1 MKFIG
6 CIQLIKDDFN
16 NVLIMKKKA
25 KRGTISKWTLLEQKI
40 RGKESDEKCLA
51 RAAKDVL
58 KTIVFDNKEFK
69 EYKINEDEAIRVYV
83 GTLKEK
89 FILDKSYDEAKWI
102 NKSRIDDCDIEEL
115 DKKILLDYFN

>member
-1 MKFIG
+1 MKKNLLKMLLIG
-6 CIQLIKDDFN
+6 CMVVSSASTGVFASTANANKIKENEVVQVQEDYILD
-16 NVLIMKKKA
+16 
-25 KRGTISKWTLLEQKI
+25 
-40 RGKESDEKCLA
+40 
-51 RAAKDVL
+51 
-58 KTIVFDNKEFK
+58 KEFK
-69 EYKINEDEAIRVYV
+69 EYKINEDEAIKVYI

>member
-1 MKFIG
+1 M
-6 CIQLIKDDFN
+6 
-16 NVLIMKKKA
+16 
-25 KRGTISKWTLLEQKI
+25 
-40 RGKESDEKCLA
+40 
-51 RAAKDVL
+51 
-58 KTIVFDNKEFK
+58 FDNKEFK

-102 NKSRIDDCDIEEL
+102 NKSRIDDFDIEEL